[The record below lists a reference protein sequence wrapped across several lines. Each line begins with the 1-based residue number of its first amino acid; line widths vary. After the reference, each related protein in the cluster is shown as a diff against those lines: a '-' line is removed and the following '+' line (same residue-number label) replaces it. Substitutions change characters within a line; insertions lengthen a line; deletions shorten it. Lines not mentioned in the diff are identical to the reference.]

1 MIKESNENITTE
13 SISRVEGD
21 GFRVEINEN
30 GQTNPVLKKNRGS
43 TGMTCFNIYE
53 SLKRNNSVIVVDSK
67 NDFLL

>member
-1 MIKESNENITTE
+1 MIKESNENLTTE

-30 GQTNPVLKKNRGS
+30 GQTNSVSKKNRGG

-53 SLKRNNSVIVVDSK
+53 SLTRNNSVIVVDSK
-67 NDFLL
+67 NDLLV